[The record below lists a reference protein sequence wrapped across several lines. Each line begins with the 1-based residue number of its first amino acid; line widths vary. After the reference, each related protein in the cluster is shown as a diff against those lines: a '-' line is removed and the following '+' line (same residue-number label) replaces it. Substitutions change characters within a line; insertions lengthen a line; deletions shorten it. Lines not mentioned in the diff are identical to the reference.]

1 MMKHMDDG
9 GNLWHQQSKFEGRH
23 NHGVRGAHV
32 CIPFQCEACWILNME
47 SRDVVPEGDE
57 LLMMMIRRANLDAM
71 SSRAESTIASHAAA
85 AKRSIK
91 LCALVGKTPDLL
103 RRGPMPVSDPVGM
116 GLAVEMLIMSV
127 VARPRL
133 KGQEFIQFD
142 TMRKPRAMHSLL
154 WKSSPAGI
162 AEGSAFAGGFA
173 KNKATKCPSQSDW
186 FGLFLQGAE
195 ARMGYASESNRP
207 LHIKTIMCVL
217 DLIEEQLPSQ
227 PVVMGRELVKVGAAI
242 VTALAGSLRGPEI
255 FMLDLGGIRQHIHR
269 GRDGVMPDKPMK
281 VGTDLTG
288 APHVYLALVGKFK
301 GEFGLREHLI
311 AVASTTRSGVKVR
324 WWLEQLIRV
333 REEEGHSHGPA
344 FGNADGSLGFLS
356 DYDVLLHEL
365 LRTVQQQPDSRLDRD
380 DDIERNYSF
389 FRTFRKSA
397 EDRARAAHLDS
408 NVQNAMNRWKK
419 IERAK
424 GKRPRF
430 DMIDH
435 YSSARALM
443 PVTWRYSYV
452 Q

>member
-1 MMKHMDDG
+1 MMKHTDDG
-9 GNLWHQQSKFEGRH
+9 GNLWHQQEKFEDRH

-32 CIPFQCEACWILNME
+32 CIPFQCEECWILNME
-47 SRDVVPEGDE
+47 GRDRLPDRDD
-57 LLMMMIRRANLDAM
+57 LLVMMIRRANLDAM
-71 SSRAESTIASHAAA
+71 SSRAESTIASHAAEV
-85 AKRSIK
+85 KRSIK
-91 LCALVGKTPDLL
+91 LCEMVGKTPDLL

-127 VARPRL
+127 VSRPRL

-154 WKSSPAGI
+154 WRSSPPGV

-173 KNKATKCPSQSDW
+173 KLKATKCPSQSDW
-186 FGLFLQGAE
+186 FGYFLQGAE
-195 ARMGYASESNRP
+195 ARMGYASQSNRP
-207 LHIKTIMCVL
+207 LHIKTIVRVL
-217 DLIEEQLPSQ
+217 DSMEEQIPSCS
-227 PVVMGRELVKVGAAI
+227 VEMGRQLVKVGAAI
-242 VTALAGSLRGPEI
+242 VTALAGSLRGPEVL
-255 FMLDLGGIRQHIHR
+255 MLDLGGIRQHIHR
-269 GRDGVMPDKPMK
+269 GRDGILPNKPMK
-281 VGTDLTG
+281 VGIDLTG

-301 GEFGLREHLI
+301 GELGLREHLI

-324 WWLEQLIRV
+324 WWLEQLIQV

-344 FGNADGSLGFLS
+344 FGNADGSLCYLS
-356 DYDVLLHEL
+356 DYDAVLHDQ
-365 LRTVQQQPDSRLDRD
+365 LRTVQQQPDSCLDKD
-380 DDIERNYSF
+380 DDIEANYSF

-408 NVQNAMNRWKK
+408 NIQNAMNRWKK